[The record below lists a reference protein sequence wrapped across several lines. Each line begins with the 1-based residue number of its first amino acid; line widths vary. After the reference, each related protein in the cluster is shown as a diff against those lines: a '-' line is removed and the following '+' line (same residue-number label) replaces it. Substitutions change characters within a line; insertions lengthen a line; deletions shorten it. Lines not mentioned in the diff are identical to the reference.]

1 MRKLSWVRFS
11 GLPPWYARVYGAWLL
26 ALAGVG
32 VGVGLAGAARAAP
45 LSDPTRP
52 ASEWLAAQPPVP
64 GAVAAQPPVPGAVAA
79 QDVTAAPRV
88 RVLVI
93 GRARKFAIIDGQVV
107 RYGETYNGSKLVGI
121 NPDGVVM
128 QKDGSKEKLSM
139 HPAVEKRVKSHKP
152 LVGKGDSGKNM
163 LHGEGQ

>member
-1 MRKLSWVRFS
+1 M
-11 GLPPWYARVYGAWLL
+11 YGAWLL

-52 ASEWLAAQPPVP
+52 ASEWLAAQSPVP

-79 QDVTAAPRV
+79 EAVAAAPVV

-152 LVGKGDSGKNM
+152 LAGKGDSGKSM